1 LRGEEK
7 MKIEDC
13 KYCETGNKTGLCSL
27 HKTMENFYE
36 RGKDLQNKVYF
47 ADGMNSM
54 ALPYDK

>member
-1 LRGEEK
+1 

-47 ADGMNSM
+47 ADGMNPM